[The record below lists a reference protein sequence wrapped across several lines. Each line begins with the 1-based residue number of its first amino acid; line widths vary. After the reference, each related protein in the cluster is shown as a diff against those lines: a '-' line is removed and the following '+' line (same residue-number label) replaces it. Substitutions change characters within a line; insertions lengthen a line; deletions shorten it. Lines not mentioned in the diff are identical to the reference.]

1 MPLPCYHSVISRSD
15 LHISFSRRRS
25 QVFNPSPYIII
36 IEIFPSIYAF
46 YTHTFLREHKIAVK
60 APLNCTENYQ
70 LQDVNRSRATSW
82 LSALHWSQEWN
93 WKKRYHSA
101 LARSLVIHAARHS
114 DRHESEINF
123 GKKSGIASGDGRW
136 RRRHQ
141 ALVSEHSL
149 ARKIWQMFCRAQ
161 ERLIYNIECSRVMMI
176 KKCGAIICCCE

>member
-60 APLNCTENYQ
+60 APLNCTEITNYRMSIG
-70 LQDVNRSRATSW
+70 V
-82 LSALHWSQEWN
+82 
-93 WKKRYHSA
+93 
-101 LARSLVIHAARHS
+101 ARLLDFQRFIGRK
-114 DRHESEINF
+114 SET
-123 GKKSGIASGDGRW
+123 GKKDITRRLHVLSSYTWSDIRTDTRVKLILVKRAVLQASGDGRW

-149 ARKIWQMFCRAQ
+149 ARKIWQNVLPCPRAVN
-161 ERLIYNIECSRVMMI
+161 L
-176 KKCGAIICCCE
+176 